1 MLSAKIL
8 IVDDEVV
15 VAEAIR
21 RQLRSLG
28 YLVVGIVATGPDA
41 IQLAGEHQPDVI
53 LMDIKLKGPMDGI
66 EAATTIQSRYSIPV
80 IYLTAFSDE
89 ETLERA
95 RPTLPL
101 AYLIKP
107 FVSSD
112 LRAAVELALFRHKVS
127 GMAEQR
133 GRWLD
138 TVVQSMG
145 DAVVTVDQ
153 QGRITMLNPAAERM
167 TGWAQSEAIGKPVGD
182 IVVLLD
188 AENRRPLVQ
197 PHRHVR
203 EAGTES
209 DLSPRPFLLISRQGD
224 EHRIGEMVTAIH
236 DDKGQASGVVMVF
249 RTITRDPKYPH

>member
-1 MLSAKIL
+1 MMNAKIL

-28 YLVVGIVATGPDA
+28 YLVVGVVSTGTEA
-41 IQLAGEHQPDVI
+41 VQLAGEHRPDLI

-66 EAATTIQSRYSIPV
+66 EAARTIQSRYAIPV

-112 LRAAVELALFRHKVS
+112 LRAAVELALFRHRVS

-133 GRWLD
+133 GRWLN

-145 DAVVTVDQ
+145 DAVMTIDR
-153 QGRITMLNPAAERM
+153 QGRVTMLNPAAERL
-167 TGWAQSEAIGKPVGD
+167 TGWLQSDAIGKPVGE

-188 AENRRPLVQ
+188 ADNRKPVMSPALRALQ
-197 PHRHVR
+197 M
-203 EAGTES
+203 GT
-209 DLSPRPFLLISRQGD
+209 LSNLAQHSFLLISRQGD
-224 EHRIGEMVTAIH
+224 QHRIGETATAIH
-236 DDKGQASGVVMVF
+236 DDQGDASGVVMVF
-249 RTITRDPKYPH
+249 RVAPKQDV